1 MDNHPFNQE
10 QLSELILIT
19 SERLGIKD
27 PSIIEKD
34 IYITQALK
42 AFSNIKNENF
52 QLIFGGG
59 TSLTKAHRLVRR
71 MSEDIDFKIKSFDS
85 SWSKM
90 QLRSELKK
98 LHQQILLAIENSN
111 FTLIKN
117 IARNENRYLKIEL
130 AYPSA
135 FSLPDN
141 LRPHILLEFTA
152 SKIRLPTLNL
162 FVKTLIQE
170 VMENEIPLTNSKCDC
185 LSLDEIAAEK
195 WVALTR
201 RISKIERGYIKPDK
215 WLIRHLYDIAAI
227 GIANKLGND
236 FFMIIKNIIASDA
249 KQFKTQH
256 PEYFNDPMQEINRS
270 IHILENNPYWQSCY
284 DNFIDVM
291 VFDKIK
297 PVNYQDAIQ
306 ILKIVSNKIINGSQH
321 EIFI

>member
-1 MDNHPFNQE
+1 MDNHPVRQE

-52 QLIFGGG
+52 QLVFGGG

-71 MSEDIDFKIKSFDS
+71 MSEDVDFKIKSFDS
-85 SWSKM
+85 SWSKT
-90 QLRSELKK
+90 QLRNELKK

-130 AYPSA
+130 TYPSA

-201 RISKIERGYIKPDK
+201 RISKTERGYIKPDK